1 MTLFLEIFIYIE
13 GIVRL
18 APIVLFFKR
27 IIMLSYAEAYKI
39 AADVHKNQ
47 TDKAGGPYIDFLQ
60 NVADFLK
67 NKGESEEVQ
76 TLAILQDLITD
87 STKKTP
93 EEVIAMGVPAD
104 MVEKI
109 QKMTYHKN
117 QGWIDEYS
125 CKLMA
130 EGVPAEEANYEA
142 REKEFVNFM
151 GTLKNDPLM
160 AKAKSAILNVL
171 LEDKYIKRQERRE
184 LKTKFRL
191 KKYQA
196 AIEALGV

>member
-1 MTLFLEIFIYIE
+1 
-13 GIVRL
+13 
-18 APIVLFFKR
+18 
-27 IIMLSYAEAYKI
+27 MLSYAEAYKI

-184 LKTKFRL
+184 LKTKFRARNVASSRPSSASRNTRPPSKPSACNL
-191 KKYQA
+191 QCHP
-196 AIEALGV
+196 GPSTHSG